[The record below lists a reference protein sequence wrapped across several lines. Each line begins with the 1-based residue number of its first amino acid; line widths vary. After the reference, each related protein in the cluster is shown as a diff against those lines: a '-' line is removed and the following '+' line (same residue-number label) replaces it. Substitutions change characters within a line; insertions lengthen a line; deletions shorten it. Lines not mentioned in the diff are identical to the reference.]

1 MRGLT
6 GLLLLTLAVGWPA
19 AALADASVVV
29 LGLRSVE
36 GDDDL
41 ANTITEE
48 LRVAAKG
55 VTGWAVLER
64 SVSMAQMML
73 AHGCDDVDATCLSEI
88 AKGLGAERII
98 YGTIRRTSARDD
110 YDFSLDLS
118 SFDAASGR
126 IEQTVTEVVPKAE
139 TETDGLGAHVAKML
153 QRLSGAATAGTIV
166 VQANVEN
173 AKVTLNAQPVGE
185 VVGGRLVLE
194 QVQPGSYELEIS
206 AEGHRTYRAV
216 VQVQENAETTVAAT
230 LNAGEGEDDWKRRD
244 IEESFGTPEDTKGSG
259 APLWVGYT
267 LVGVAGA
274 SLIGLVVSWVMIN
287 QIEKDELYNDYR
299 SVVDEGNQGL
309 PSDQQVTDVCEQ
321 ATTGF
326 TYGVFSSSEV
336 GEVDDMCHRADRL
349 EVLQWVFLGTGL
361 VSGGFGLYFLLTHK
375 EPKAAQATTS
385 IGGHP
390 LTLKPSVG
398 TQAARLTATLSF

>member
-6 GLLLLTLAVGWPA
+6 GLLLVTLAVAWPA

-41 ANTITEE
+41 ANTITDE

-55 VTGWAVLER
+55 VAGWAVLER
-64 SVSMAQMML
+64 SVSMTQMSL
-73 AHGCDDVDATCLSEI
+73 AHGCEEVDASCLSEI

-98 YGTIRRTSARDD
+98 YGTIRRTSARED

-153 QRLSGAATAGTIV
+153 QRLSGAASAGTIV
-166 VQANVEN
+166 VQANVES
-173 AKVTLNAQPVGE
+173 AQVSLNGTPVGE

-194 QVQPGSYELEIS
+194 QVQPGSYEVEITS
-206 AEGHRTYRAV
+206 EGYRTYRAV
-216 VQVQENAETTVAAT
+216 VAVQDSTETTVAAT
-230 LNAGEGEDDWKRRD
+230 LNQGEGAEEWQRRD
-244 IEESFGTPEDTKGSG
+244 IEESFTAPEDTDGKGP
-259 APLWVGYT
+259 PLWVAYT
-267 LVGVAGA
+267 LFGVAGA
-274 SLIGLVVSWVMIN
+274 SLVGMVVSWVMIN
-287 QIEKDELYNDYR
+287 QVEKDELYEDYR
-299 SVVDEGNQGL
+299 IMVDEGNEMVMNSSDKVDDVCQAAEDGL
-309 PSDQQVTDVCEQ
+309 PYALSP
-321 ATTGF
+321 
-326 TYGVFSSSEV
+326 SELD
-336 GEVDDMCHRADRL
+336 EVAGMCQRADTM

-361 VSGGFGLYFLLTHK
+361 VSGGLGLYFLLSHE
-375 EPKAAQATTS
+375 EPKAAATTS
-385 IGGHP
+385 IGGMP
-390 LTLKPSVG
+390 LTLKPTVSS
-398 TQAARLTATLSF
+398 QSAHLTATLRF